1 MQSPPVGP
9 YCHAQVEDVYLMEE
23 KAITQL
29 SQEEVTDDPLVFL
42 PCGHAFFMSAM
53 VRAAF

>member
-1 MQSPPVGP
+1 M
-9 YCHAQVEDVYLMEE
+9 YLMEE